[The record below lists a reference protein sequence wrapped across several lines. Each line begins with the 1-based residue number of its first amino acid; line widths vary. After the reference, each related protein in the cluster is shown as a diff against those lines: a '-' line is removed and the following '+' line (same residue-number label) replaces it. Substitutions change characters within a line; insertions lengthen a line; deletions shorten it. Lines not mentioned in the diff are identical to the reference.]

1 MPASQKAREQGVNK
15 VTSLRTLT
23 LLLIH
28 WQGFPSRLN
37 QLFED
42 LQSDILGY
50 RETGEFISP

>member
-1 MPASQKAREQGVNK
+1 MLRKAHNVRDDHHVA
-15 VTSLRTLT
+15 TLRMLT

-42 LQSDILGY
+42 LQSNVLG
-50 RETGEFISP
+50 